1 MTNAKLALLAGLLV
15 PGVALAQINV
25 GDTMPVENA
34 EILSMLEADGYRV
47 LEIET
52 EDGEIEVEAVRDG
65 QTFEIEIAADTGMIL
80 EIELD
85 DEDDSEDS

>member
-15 PGVALAQINV
+15 PGVALAQINA
-25 GDTMPVENA
+25 GDTTRVTDA
-34 EILSMLEADGYRV
+34 EILSTLEAEGYRV
-47 LEIET
+47 LEIEM

-65 QTFEIEIAADTGMIL
+65 QMFEIEIAADTGLIL

-85 DEDDSEDS
+85 DEDASEDS

>member
-25 GDTMPVENA
+25 GDTMGVTDA
-34 EILSMLEADGYRV
+34 EILSTLEAEGYRV
-47 LEIET
+47 LEIEM
-52 EDGEIEVEAVRDG
+52 EDGEIEVEAIRDG
-65 QTFEIEIAADTGMIL
+65 QMFEIEIAADTGLIL

>member
-15 PGVALAQINV
+15 PGVALAQINA
-25 GDTMPVENA
+25 GDTMGVTDA
-34 EILSMLEADGYRV
+34 EILSTLEAEGYRV
-47 LEIET
+47 IEIEM

-65 QTFEIEIAADTGMIL
+65 QMFEIEIAADTGLIL

-85 DEDDSEDS
+85 DEDASEDS

>member
-15 PGVALAQINV
+15 PGVALAQINA
-25 GDTMPVENA
+25 GDTMGVTDA
-34 EILSMLEADGYRV
+34 EILSTLEAEGYQV
-47 LEIET
+47 IEIEM

-65 QTFEIEIAADTGMIL
+65 QMFEIEIAADTGLIL

-85 DEDDSEDS
+85 DEDASEDS

>member
-25 GDTMPVENA
+25 GDTMGVTDA
-34 EILSMLEADGYRV
+34 EILSTLEAEGYRV
-47 LEIET
+47 LEIEM
-52 EDGEIEVEAVRDG
+52 EDGEIEVEAIRDG
-65 QTFEIEIAADTGMIL
+65 QMFEIEIAADTGLIL
-80 EIELD
+80 EIKLD

>member
-15 PGVALAQINV
+15 PGVALAQINA
-25 GDTMPVENA
+25 GDTTGVTDA
-34 EILSMLEADGYRV
+34 EILSTLEAEGYRV
-47 LEIET
+47 LESEM

-65 QTFEIEIAADTGMIL
+65 QMFEIEIAADTGLIL

-85 DEDDSEDS
+85 DEDASEDS

>member
-1 MTNAKLALLAGLLV
+1 MNHAKLALLAGLLV